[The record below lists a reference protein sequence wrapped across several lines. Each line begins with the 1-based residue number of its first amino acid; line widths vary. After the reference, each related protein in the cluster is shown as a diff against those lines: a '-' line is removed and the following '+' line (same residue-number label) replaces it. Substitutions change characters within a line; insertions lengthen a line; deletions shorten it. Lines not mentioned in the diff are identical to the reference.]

1 MDRRTALLDAGIAA
15 LTLAIAVS
23 TLAMDGLGTP
33 DPKSVPLDALGV
45 VLAVGS
51 SVPLALRGRAPVTV
65 YVVVGVASLALMML
79 NYPLD
84 FPLGAAIGGY
94 GVAARYSG
102 GSDLVRRSALAAVV
116 GFGPLMAVAYQLAG
130 DDLTRISVELT
141 FLAVMFVAIWITGDR
156 SRLRRERIVALEER
170 AARTEREVEREHR
183 LAAAQERTRIAR
195 ELHDSAGHAISVIL
209 VQAGAAR
216 LLHERDPE
224 RSKRALATIEDVA
237 RGTMDEIG
245 RLVRALREDGQSD
258 LTPAGPAAIDDL
270 LDGFRSGGLALT
282 SRIVGSPGAVPR
294 SVASAAYRILQEAL
308 TNATR
313 HGDGSADVT
322 VRFAAEAVEIAVT
335 NPTGTTIPPSGGGH
349 GIVGMRERAVLLGGT
364 LRAGV
369 TGGVY
374 RLSARLPH
382 FAADGAP
389 GVMT

>member
-1 MDRRTALLDAGIAA
+1 MLVDGGIAA
-15 LTLAIAVS
+15 ITLAIAVS
-23 TLAMDGLGTP
+23 TLAVGGLGTP
-33 DPKSVPLDALGV
+33 SPQSTPLDALGV
-45 VLAVGS
+45 VLAVVA
-51 SVPLALRGRAPVTV
+51 SVPLALRERAPVTV
-65 YVVVGVASLALMML
+65 YVVVGVASLTLMML

-94 GVAARYSG
+94 GVAVRYSG

-116 GFGPLMAVAYQLAG
+116 GFGPLLVVSYQLAG

-156 SRLRRERIVALEER
+156 SRLRRERIVTLEER

-322 VRFAAEAVEIAVT
+322 VRFAPEAVEITVT
-335 NPTGTTIPPSGGGH
+335 NPTRTTATPPTTGGH

-364 LRAGV
+364 LQAKASGSLYELSACLPHFAGRAGV
-369 TGGVY
+369 T
-374 RLSARLPH
+374 A
-382 FAADGAP
+382 
-389 GVMT
+389 